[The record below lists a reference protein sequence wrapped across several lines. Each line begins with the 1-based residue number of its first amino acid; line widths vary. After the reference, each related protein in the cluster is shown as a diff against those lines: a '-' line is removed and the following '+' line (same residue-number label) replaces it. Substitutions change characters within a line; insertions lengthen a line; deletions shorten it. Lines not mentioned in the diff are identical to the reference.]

1 MNDHPAPARAAAPTR
16 LIAANAA
23 LLGLLAVLT
32 IAGMQSPAGAQSG
45 VQRSRGEYTL
55 VSGRYQGGTASAVY
69 VVDSANQE
77 VLALIWNRTK
87 NEFEPLGM
95 RSMLADGQRQ
105 APPR

>member
-1 MNDHPAPARAAAPTR
+1 MSDQSTPVRGGAPTR

-32 IAGMQSPAGAQSG
+32 IAGMQSPAEAQSG
-45 VQRSRGEYTL
+45 TARGRGDYTIL
-55 VSGRYQGGTASAVY
+55 SGRYQGGTASAVY

-87 NEFEPLGM
+87 QELEPLGM